1 MTGLPVL
8 LCPGVIAITE
18 RTTLEIRSV
27 ENAITTSR
35 YKA

>member
-1 MTGLPVL
+1 MTGPAVL

-18 RTTLEIRSV
+18 RTTLEIRRV
-27 ENAITTSR
+27 ENTITTSR